1 MAKKEKTIT
10 REDRIKNIC
19 DSINQGKFGGENK
32 DAVTY
37 LGSREVKEI
46 ERFSTGSPDLDA
58 ALGGGLPKGR
68 FIELFGA
75 ESSGKTTLCY
85 HMIKEFQKAFPED
98 EIALIDSEYAFDEAY
113 AEKIGVDTR
122 YIIVNQPECGEQAMN
137 IMEELIVQG
146 GVRLI
151 IVDSVAALTT
161 RAEIEGEH
169 GKDHMAQLAR
179 LMSNSLKKLAAAS
192 GRTGT
197 TIVFTNQIREK
208 IGVTYGETKTTP
220 GGHALK
226 FYASIRI
233 NLRRMDSEKEKI
245 NGEEVRI
252 SNRVRAEVK
261 KNKTAPPFRSADFHI
276 TFGIGIDAVTAY
288 FMAAVNRKILEKK
301 GAWFSYDDSNLG
313 QGKSASI
320 NKLREDEELYAEI
333 VEAVNSWKPP
343 ERTGS
348 AKDAKDIKRPSMS
361 KNSPERVAVED
372 DFSEDV
378 LEVPVEVEDV

>member
-85 HMIKEFQKAFPED
+85 HMIKEFH
-98 EIALIDSEYAFDEAY
+98 
-113 AEKIGVDTR
+113 EKIGVDTR